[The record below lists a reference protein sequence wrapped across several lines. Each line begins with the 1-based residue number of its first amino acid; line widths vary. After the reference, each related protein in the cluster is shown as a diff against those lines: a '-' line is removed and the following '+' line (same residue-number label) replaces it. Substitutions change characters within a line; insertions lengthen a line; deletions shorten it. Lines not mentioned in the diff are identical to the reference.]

1 MLSATRLQSGVCQKL
16 DLRVASR
23 CIDDCPKCFGRPG
36 LKVPAWNRIAGAW
49 LWPRKPM
56 CFNSLL
62 HRRASIVMSA
72 EEYRAR
78 AAALIRS
85 SDMSTDY
92 GLILEMEAVAAEWR
106 KLADLADLQEAMRA
120 ALKATRE

>member
-1 MLSATRLQSGVCQKL
+1 MWQEP
-16 DLRVASR
+16 DLWFASR
-23 CIDDCPKCFGRPG
+23 PIDDCPKCFGFNG
-36 LKVPAWNRIAGAW
+36 L
-49 LWPRKPM
+49 
-56 CFNSLL
+56 LL
-62 HRRASIVMSA
+62 VGRSIVMTA

>member
-1 MLSATRLQSGVCQKL
+1 
-16 DLRVASR
+16 
-23 CIDDCPKCFGRPG
+23 
-36 LKVPAWNRIAGAW
+36 
-49 LWPRKPM
+49 M

-120 ALKATRE
+120 VLKATRE